1 MEILNLVQG
10 TPEWKAA
17 RAKYFTASEAP
28 VMMGASPYKTRTQ
41 LLDEK
46 ATGLVPEVSDAQQRI
61 FDRGHATEALA
72 RRIVENMT
80 GESLYQATAA
90 TEVDGLPLL
99 ASLDGHD
106 LMMEFLFE
114 HKLWN
119 ESKVD
124 AMFSSGE
131 PLPEYYWQM
140 EHQLLVT
147 GAVRCHFVMSNG
159 EDGKQW
165 LHLNYESDPERR
177 AALIAG
183 WKQFALDLSTHVPV
197 AVTEKPEATPVAD
210 LPALFVDVEGH
221 VKGTNLATFKQSAEA
236 LIKSV
241 KTELVTDQDFAD
253 AELIVKKFGEA
264 EKSLDD
270 AKKQALA
277 KTESIDEFFREVD
290 HLKELFRQ
298 KRLELDK
305 LVKAEKEARKRAIV
319 SKAQAAMGEH
329 YSEAER
335 KVGFS
340 FGSFVGDFAGV
351 VKGKRSLQ
359 SMQDAVDQEL
369 ANVKVSIN
377 QLKEKVLN
385 NLAVLEEVAGEFHFL
400 FPDHCDLVRKDQ
412 PDMIATVKLR
422 IAEHEA
428 EQKRKAEEKAAAEN
442 KQSEQ
447 APVQPAPAVHATA
460 AIQKPRVRAGFN
472 QHGLNT
478 GYVAQRLQMILRDL
492 NDYEPE
498 DLAKLLVELAD
509 TIVEESEAA

>member
-1 MEILNLVQG
+1 MQTLNLVQG
-10 TPEWKAA
+10 SPDWLAA
-17 RAKYFTASEAP
+17 RTKYFTASEAP
-28 VMMGASPYKTRTQ
+28 AMMGASPYKTRAQ
-41 LLDEK
+41 LLNEK
-46 ATGLVPEVSDAQQRI
+46 ATGITPDVSDAQQRI
-61 FDRGHATEALA
+61 FNRGHEAEASA
-72 RRIVENMT
+72 RAAAELLL
-80 GESLYQATAA
+80 GESLYQATV
-90 TEVDGLPLL
+90 TVEVDGLPLL

-106 LMMEFLFE
+106 LLMNFIFE
-114 HKLWN
+114 HKLFN
-119 ESKVD
+119 QGKHD
-124 AMFSSGE
+124 AMAGSFE
-131 PLPEYYWQM
+131 LLPEYYWQV
-140 EHQLLVT
+140 EHQLLVS
-147 GAVRCHFVMSNG
+147 GARLCHFVMSNG
-159 EDGKQW
+159 DINES
-165 LHLNYESDPERR
+165 LHIRYESDPERR

-359 SMQDAVDQEL
+359 SMQEAVDQEL
-369 ANVKVSIN
+369 ANMKVAIN
-377 QLKEKVLN
+377 QRKEKVLN
-385 NLAVLEEVAGEFHFL
+385 NLAILEEVAGEFHFL